1 MEELKVL
8 AGKRRAELQFTYKMP
23 RKILSEYVENFCR
36 QGAGRMYRY
45 WYNDKIAAMDLC
57 IEGNGSIIVLKTN
70 L

>member
-1 MEELKVL
+1 
-8 AGKRRAELQFTYKMP
+8 
-23 RKILSEYVENFCR
+23 
-36 QGAGRMYRY
+36 MYRY

>member
-1 MEELKVL
+1 MLK
-8 AGKRRAELQFTYKMP
+8 
-23 RKILSEYVENFCR
+23 NFCR

-57 IEGNGSIIVLKTN
+57 IEGNGGIIVLKTN